1 MTMNNQE
8 ETEQISVYLDSGS
21 STFLLA
27 VFTDEEA
34 YMACVDGLVKY
45 AEKHRC
51 KLIENFD
58 ETWLSDDN
66 IIVNSDGNVKTTY
79 VKEWQES

>member
-58 ETWLSDDN
+58 EKWLSESDN
-66 IIVNSDGNVKTTY
+66 IIVNSNGNVKM
-79 VKEWQES
+79 VDPKEI

>member
-51 KLIENFD
+51 KLIENFN
-58 ETWLSDDN
+58 ETWLSESDN
-66 IIVNSDGNVKTTY
+66 IIVNSNGNVKMLNP
-79 VKEWQES
+79 KEM